1 MDRNSS
7 LMNALIV
14 EKNVMFLILTL
25 IIIVASMNIIS
36 GLIIFVK
43 EKNKDIGILKTLGFT
58 NLSLLKIFF
67 VIGLS
72 IGLIG
77 TISGTILGIIIT
89 ENLQIIQYLLEKFLD
104 IELFSEE
111 IYFFST
117 LPSDIKYQEVL
128 FVFLI
133 SIIIT
138 ILSTIFPSIRAS
150 NTDPIDTLKNE

>member
-1 MDRNSS
+1 MKIRQG
-7 LMNALIV
+7 IV
-14 EKNVMFLILTL
+14 KPELFTWLAKSQT
-25 IIIVASMNIIS
+25 S
-36 GLIIFVK
+36 LIIFVK
-43 EKNKDIGILKTLGFT
+43 EKKKDIGILKTLGFT
-58 NLSLLKIFF
+58 NFSLLKIFF

-72 IGLIG
+72 IGLMG

-89 ENLQIIQYLLEKFLD
+89 ENLQIIQNLLEKFLD
-104 IELFSEE
+104 VNLFSEE
-111 IYFFST
+111 IYFLST

-150 NTDPIDTLKNE
+150 NIDPIDTLKNE